1 MKALNL
7 SVAFLSMIISCLG
20 MSITIVSVL
29 LYATKTKGEVLL
41 LNQDW
46 WVLSL
51 VFIGSLAL
59 SYKAANLLNRNL

>member
-46 WVLSL
+46 WVLP
-51 VFIGSLAL
+51 
-59 SYKAANLLNRNL
+59 

>member
-59 SYKAANLLNRNL
+59 CYKAANLLNRNL